1 MALPITEQLTN
12 QMLNE
17 SVREIP
23 TSGMEGNVTRPMI
36 IKDLLSAMKDVNFS
50 QLVEEYGSMA
60 GLPTETATPMTKA
73 LMAEREQI
81 PATPLKTEDTTPPIQ
96 PTAPPPIPAEEIKVP
111 TPVSNAMAMNTL
123 APTGSIR
130 EQNNGL
136 MTSKGLQ
143 KTA

>member
-36 IKDLLSAMKDVNFS
+36 IKDLLSAMKAVNFS

-60 GLPTETATPMTKA
+60 G
-73 LMAEREQI
+73 
-81 PATPLKTEDTTPPIQ
+81 
-96 PTAPPPIPAEEIKVP
+96 
-111 TPVSNAMAMNTL
+111 
-123 APTGSIR
+123 
-130 EQNNGL
+130 
-136 MTSKGLQ
+136 
-143 KTA
+143 